1 MLLEFAV
8 VAGILFGLYY
18 ALLGVGLNLVFGVLK
33 VVNLAHGDVVMLGS
47 YLAFE
52 AYDVWHLNPLWAIA
66 IGVVPAVALGG
77 ALYAGVGPRLA
88 RAADPEMLS
97 LVLFFGVSQVI
108 EALATVGFGNNQRSV
123 AASSLGA
130 APLHL
135 FGESYPRDWWV
146 VAGVSVLVLGVLFVY
161 LYASRPGRATRA
173 VMSSPLEAAAVGID
187 VRRTSILTF
196 GVGTFLAAAAGVLGV
211 FLLGGVNPTEGVSIT
226 VTAFA
231 VIVLGGL
238 GNSVG
243 TVLGGLIFGL
253 ATQITQTYASTWSG
267 LVPYALL
274 LAVMLVRPAG
284 LLSRRARVA

>member
-123 AASSLGA
+123 AASSLGTIN
-130 APLHL
+130 
-135 FGESYPRDWWV
+135 E
-146 VAGVSVLVLGVLFVY
+146 
-161 LYASRPGRATRA
+161 
-173 VMSSPLEAAAVGID
+173 
-187 VRRTSILTF
+187 
-196 GVGTFLAAAAGVLGV
+196 
-211 FLLGGVNPTEGVSIT
+211 
-226 VTAFA
+226 
-231 VIVLGGL
+231 
-238 GNSVG
+238 
-243 TVLGGLIFGL
+243 
-253 ATQITQTYASTWSG
+253 
-267 LVPYALL
+267 
-274 LAVMLVRPAG
+274 
-284 LLSRRARVA
+284 

>member
-1 MLLEFAV
+1 MLLEYAV
-8 VAGILFGLYY
+8 VAGVLFGIFY
-18 ALLGVGLNLVFGVLK
+18 AYLAIGLNLIFGVLR

-52 AYDVWHLNPLWAIA
+52 AYAVWHLNPLWCVL
-66 IGVVPAVALGG
+66 IGLVPAVILGG
-77 ALYAGVGPRLA
+77 ALYAGVGPRLS

-108 EALATVGFGNNQRSV
+108 EALATIGFGNNQRSV
-123 AASSLGA
+123 PASSLGA
-130 APLHL
+130 GPVHI

-146 VAGVSVLVLGVLFVY
+146 VAGAAAVVLAGLFVY
-161 LYASRPGRATRA
+161 LYASPSGRATRA
-173 VMSSPLEAAAVGID
+173 VMSSPLEAEAVGID
-187 VRRTSILTF
+187 VRRVSIVTF
-196 GVGTFLAAAAGVLGV
+196 GVGTFLAASSGVLGV
-211 FLLGGVNPTEGVSIT
+211 FLLGGVDPTEGVSIT

-238 GNSVG
+238 GNAAG
-243 TVLGGLIFGL
+243 TVLGGLFFGL
-253 ATQITQTYASTWSG
+253 ATQLTQTYASTWTG

-274 LAVMLVRPAG
+274 LVVMLVRPSG

>member
-1 MLLEFAV
+1 VLFEFAV
-8 VAGILFGLYY
+8 VAGILFGVYY
-18 ALLGVGLNLVFGVLK
+18 ALLGVGLNLVFGVLR

-52 AYDVWHLNPLWAIA
+52 AYAAWHLDPLWAVA
-66 IGVVPAVALGG
+66 VGLVPAIALGG
-77 ALYAGVGPRLA
+77 LLYAGVGPRLA
-88 RAADPEMLS
+88 RAKDPEMVS

-108 EALATVGFGNNQRSV
+108 EALATFGFGNNQRSV
-123 AASSLGA
+123 PASSLGA
-130 APLHL
+130 APLRFL
-135 FGESYPRDWWV
+135 GQSYPRDWWV
-146 VAGVSVLVLGVLFVY
+146 VAGVSALVLAVLFLY
-161 LYASRPGRATRA
+161 LYASPAGRATRA
-173 VMSSPLEAAAVGID
+173 VMSSPLESAAVGID
-187 VRRTSILTF
+187 VRRTSVLTF

-238 GNSVG
+238 GNTVG
-243 TVLGGLIFGL
+243 TVLGGLLFGL

-274 LAVMLVRPAG
+274 LVVMLLRPSG
-284 LLSRRARVA
+284 LLSRRVRVA